1 MIKELN
7 KLKNNQSIKYN
18 LKTNAMRKLFT
29 RLISMFILIMVF
41 VLQGFAQFPALG
53 PVSDYTNHK
62 KTDAFVLTASEKVVP
77 GTGVIRLKQGA
88 TTLGAY
94 QATSSNVSIV
104 ALTDGSYTITVNFPG
119 LLVEEVAYTLEV
131 DANFVKADAAGN
143 APNTAKTWN
152 VLVGDFTP
160 PVLAAATPLT
170 PVNGAIAVQLEAD
183 LTIKFNEPVQM
194 APGGKLFIYKDNG
207 TPHGDLYD
215 VIDASDVDGGTTSTL
230 LINTNI
236 NFKELQKY
244 YVTIPDGAIVDYNAA
259 PLTDNKNKFAGW
271 LTTNTWAF
279 TTRDSSAPT
288 VSEIMADNIGA
299 TSFDV
304 FTKLNEKGKV
314 YVLAVANNATPIA
327 ADFIAG
333 NGMKVVEVT
342 DPNVSVKVSL
352 TQFYNGSTGAAMVTG
367 TDYDVWVYTETKDV
381 PVVVSAPV
389 KKLDVKTIDVT
400 VPVAVGY
407 YPVPGAMAADVN
419 TKDRIYLLV
428 NEDIKKGT
436 GSVDIYEWSTGVN
449 HVLALS
455 VPAASCDTKNAT
467 DPLDPDTLYIPVPK
481 ATWKSSTIYYI
492 KYNEGIVTDL
502 SGNKLAGKTTTED
515 WKFTVKDFLA
525 PTYTVVPA
533 NGATGVAQTAP
544 QVKITFNEPIYWD
557 DDNNTNTPVVAV
569 TSGNVTAFAAAALVL
584 KKGTATPAYTA
595 TLAGNVVNLT
605 ITTVASMDAYELTIN
620 TKKIADATGNFG
632 TTEDKVTFTIKD
644 FEGPVVTVEPL
655 SPGPADNILVKFNE
669 PVFNANGSVI
679 TDADVAGMVIFR
691 KGTNASGAIVS
702 ATYSVAADAKS
713 FIINPTNDFT
723 APGDEY
729 FVRLGAGAVKDAA
742 GNTNALTEVT
752 VKVKDFIAPTATFS
766 GIGTSPVNYATVAPV
781 ITFSEAMETLGGVA
795 VGGDATSLV
804 NIKENGEN
812 IVFTAAWDVTTPDA
826 PKIVISATFN
836 PSKTYTI
843 SVGKSLQDVADNA
856 FQGVS
861 TTFTTWSNVAPTM
874 VSVSP
879 ANNAVEQANNV
890 VLTVTF
896 DQPVVAGTGSVTF
909 GGTSAAVGTVSISG
923 AVVTIGHASFVNDET
938 ITVTLPAGFVKGINN
953 LPTTSPVIWTFK
965 THETVKPLITAY
977 SPDIAATGVALDA
990 KLKLTFSEPI
1000 VKKIG
1005 NIYIKDY
1012 ATDVTIQSLSE
1023 VNSAVLA
1030 SPNNNQLEITP
1041 VAGFDYNKHYY
1052 VVITEGLVED
1062 VNGNKANAI
1071 TNNSWHFTA
1080 AANPGAFT
1088 VASSAPADGID
1099 KVVAGI
1105 NPITVTFNRDIKV
1118 GSQSASAKI
1127 ILKNET
1133 DNLVVISDA
1142 ANTGRFTY
1150 SGTTL
1155 SINTA
1160 TDVIANK
1167 QYSLT
1172 IEAGVVTDNFNTPNT
1187 AKVITFYTF
1196 DNNGPKVASHTPL
1209 KDATNIPVSTTIVV
1223 NWDETPVLAS
1233 NGAAISAALIKSN
1246 ALVTVN
1252 GTTNYTASVS
1262 GLQWTLTMDAP
1273 FAQNM
1278 LIPVVVK
1285 QTLVKDAGGKT
1296 QAADYTWSFTTADL
1310 TSDAPTYL
1318 LTENT
1323 KGTEVKFTV
1332 SYNEKGKVYYVVLP
1346 AANAAPSA
1354 ADIIA
1359 TGKVIEFAA
1368 GGTSAAQTVTGL
1380 TSGAAYKAYFVAV
1393 DASVN
1398 ANQSTIYAPAQFS
1411 TVDVVAPLVTAL
1423 APANEAV
1430 DVTANTTLKLW
1441 FNETVVIG
1449 AGKVVIR
1456 EVATDIIVETLTI
1469 AVGNTSLVTTDGKTT
1484 ATITRGVALSSKKA
1498 YYVEVE
1504 TGTFKD
1510 GAGNSMTSASVGPWS
1525 FTTKDTVA
1533 PTLVKTT
1540 PLVTPVAPDP
1550 AIPLIIKGST
1560 LSMEFNE
1567 AMKVPTT
1574 GVVYVRYVSTGN
1586 VFEVINAN
1594 ALTLSADQKTFSFNL
1609 VNVPVEQ
1616 TQFWVDLSS
1625 ISLTDLADNAW
1636 VNTLTTNVDW
1646 NFIIKDQ
1653 TPPALLTAVPA
1664 NNATGIV
1671 IGTNVVLTFTEGV
1684 FKAPDATVF
1693 TAATIKDVIALK
1705 DAAGASVA
1713 YTAILTTVDANS
1725 GVVTVTLDPTAD
1737 LKSETK
1743 YTVTISPVVDILK
1756 NVSGGITTAFTTKDM
1771 TAPKVSVWKPAYDTQ
1786 LNPKTGVVT
1795 VTFSE
1800 AIYDDVVLTSELNP
1814 VVVDITPANI
1824 PDFFTYHTGTITRG
1838 ADNKINSWTAGTA
1851 IGFTGAISADK
1862 KVITLTPVA
1871 TAVPLASEAWYRVGL
1886 LANVVED
1893 AAENPNAADET
1904 IFRIEDTVVPT
1915 ATLFTPQGAAAND
1928 AAMTITFSEKIQV
1941 GTGNIYVR
1949 NYANG
1954 EVVET
1959 IAVNSTNVT
1968 IDAAGTKATI
1978 KHANFPAAMNFFAT
1992 ADAGSFKD
2000 ISTNGN
2006 PWAGIASDAINT
2018 WKFSTLDAVPP
2029 VILPQAGLY
2038 PVPGATNVALNTSIH
2053 VVFDK
2058 EIKLNT
2064 DAVTRWVVIYN
2075 EDWTPNQVIE
2085 VNSSNIELKPVTS
2098 PVYQNNRIMSIKH
2111 SNLQPSKKYF
2121 VRVSAGSVVDLAGNT
2136 FGGIMDDSWSFS
2148 TEDNN
2153 APMVVSLS
2161 PADNATGVDNKAK
2174 LVMTFDRSIVANAA
2188 GKIKLYKESTPGQLG
2203 VLIQTIDP
2211 TSASVTINERVATIS
2226 LTDWLEFETGYY
2238 VIVETGAFTN
2248 TSTSNLP
2255 FAGITTTQGWN
2266 FKVEKLLCDPISVVV
2281 TVKQQL
2287 ECSAVVNIA
2296 VVTAGEYVLTL
2307 DGDTVVAGDHTLASG
2322 NYVVVAL
2329 NADGDCSDTK
2339 NLTVGNT
2346 PVVKRETVETYPGE
2360 AVHYVNE
2367 EADVDTMLMVGV
2379 HTIIYNYE
2387 ACKRTLVVTVVEE
2400 IRTPTIA
2407 EIQGAANKSPLV
2419 GKTVKVVATVSGVA
2433 PGEGFFM
2440 QDANAAWSGIWVEY
2454 SAATYEGIQIG
2465 NGVSVIGE
2473 VAEVSDV
2480 TSIISPVVT
2489 FVPPVLVNV
2498 TPILLENP
2506 SDAKAEKYESVLV
2519 AVNGARATA
2528 ASAGS
2533 GEWTIYY
2540 QQTNNV
2546 TVNDWLYEKAVVVKD
2561 HYYDVIGI
2569 INGRLD
2575 GFKLEPRIETDVKD
2589 KTITKIDP
2597 ELANTFKV
2605 YPNPFKDQITIDNNE
2620 KVARV
2625 VISNIAGQR
2634 VIDIEYPTREI
2645 RTANLVSGIYVI
2657 SLYTEDGIAKT
2668 ERMIKR

>member
-1 MIKELN
+1 
-7 KLKNNQSIKYN
+7 
-18 LKTNAMRKLFT
+18 
-29 RLISMFILIMVF
+29 
-41 VLQGFAQFPALG
+41 
-53 PVSDYTNHK
+53 
-62 KTDAFVLTASEKVVP
+62 
-77 GTGVIRLKQGA
+77 
-88 TTLGAY
+88 
-94 QATSSNVSIV
+94 
-104 ALTDGSYTITVNFPG
+104 
-119 LLVEEVAYTLEV
+119 
-131 DANFVKADAAGN
+131 
-143 APNTAKTWN
+143 
-152 VLVGDFTP
+152 
-160 PVLAAATPLT
+160 
-170 PVNGAIAVQLEAD
+170 
-183 LTIKFNEPVQM
+183 
-194 APGGKLFIYKDNG
+194 
-207 TPHGDLYD
+207 
-215 VIDASDVDGGTTSTL
+215 
-230 LINTNI
+230 
-236 NFKELQKY
+236 
-244 YVTIPDGAIVDYNAA
+244 
-259 PLTDNKNKFAGW
+259 
-271 LTTNTWAF
+271 
-279 TTRDSSAPT
+279 
-288 VSEIMADNIGA
+288 
-299 TSFDV
+299 
-304 FTKLNEKGKV
+304 
-314 YVLAVANNATPIA
+314 
-327 ADFIAG
+327 
-333 NGMKVVEVT
+333 
-342 DPNVSVKVSL
+342 
-352 TQFYNGSTGAAMVTG
+352 
-367 TDYDVWVYTETKDV
+367 
-381 PVVVSAPV
+381 
-389 KKLDVKTIDVT
+389 
-400 VPVAVGY
+400 
-407 YPVPGAMAADVN
+407 
-419 TKDRIYLLV
+419 
-428 NEDIKKGT
+428 
-436 GSVDIYEWSTGVN
+436 
-449 HVLALS
+449 
-455 VPAASCDTKNAT
+455 
-467 DPLDPDTLYIPVPK
+467 
-481 ATWKSSTIYYI
+481 
-492 KYNEGIVTDL
+492 
-502 SGNKLAGKTTTED
+502 
-515 WKFTVKDFLA
+515 
-525 PTYTVVPA
+525 
-533 NGATGVAQTAP
+533 
-544 QVKITFNEPIYWD
+544 
-557 DDNNTNTPVVAV
+557 
-569 TSGNVTAFAAAALVL
+569 
-584 KKGTATPAYTA
+584 
-595 TLAGNVVNLT
+595 
-605 ITTVASMDAYELTIN
+605 
-620 TKKIADATGNFG
+620 
-632 TTEDKVTFTIKD
+632 
-644 FEGPVVTVEPL
+644 
-655 SPGPADNILVKFNE
+655 
-669 PVFNANGSVI
+669 
-679 TDADVAGMVIFR
+679 
-691 KGTNASGAIVS
+691 
-702 ATYSVAADAKS
+702 
-713 FIINPTNDFT
+713 
-723 APGDEY
+723 
-729 FVRLGAGAVKDAA
+729 
-742 GNTNALTEVT
+742 
-752 VKVKDFIAPTATFS
+752 
-766 GIGTSPVNYATVAPV
+766 
-781 ITFSEAMETLGGVA
+781 
-795 VGGDATSLV
+795 
-804 NIKENGEN
+804 
-812 IVFTAAWDVTTPDA
+812 
-826 PKIVISATFN
+826 VIS
-836 PSKTYTI
+836 
-843 SVGKSLQDVADNA
+843 
-856 FQGVS
+856 
-861 TTFTTWSNVAPTM
+861 
-874 VSVSP
+874 
-879 ANNAVEQANNV
+879 
-890 VLTVTF
+890 
-896 DQPVVAGTGSVTF
+896 
-909 GGTSAAVGTVSISG
+909 
-923 AVVTIGHASFVNDET
+923 
-938 ITVTLPAGFVKGINN
+938 
-953 LPTTSPVIWTFK
+953 
-965 THETVKPLITAY
+965 
-977 SPDIAATGVALDA
+977 
-990 KLKLTFSEPI
+990 
-1000 VKKIG
+1000 
-1005 NIYIKDY
+1005 
-1012 ATDVTIQSLSE
+1012 
-1023 VNSAVLA
+1023 
-1030 SPNNNQLEITP
+1030 
-1041 VAGFDYNKHYY
+1041 
-1052 VVITEGLVED
+1052 
-1062 VNGNKANAI
+1062 
-1071 TNNSWHFTA
+1071 
-1080 AANPGAFT
+1080 
-1088 VASSAPADGID
+1088 
-1099 KVVAGI
+1099 
-1105 NPITVTFNRDIKV
+1105 
-1118 GSQSASAKI
+1118 
-1127 ILKNET
+1127 
-1133 DNLVVISDA
+1133 
-1142 ANTGRFTY
+1142 
-1150 SGTTL
+1150 
-1155 SINTA
+1155 
-1160 TDVIANK
+1160 
-1167 QYSLT
+1167 
-1172 IEAGVVTDNFNTPNT
+1172 
-1187 AKVITFYTF
+1187 
-1196 DNNGPKVASHTPL
+1196 L
-1209 KDATNIPVSTTIVV
+1209 KDP
-1223 NWDETPVLAS
+1223 
-1233 NGAAISAALIKSN
+1233 
-1246 ALVTVN
+1246 
-1252 GTTNYTASVS
+1252 
-1262 GLQWTLTMDAP
+1262 
-1273 FAQNM
+1273 
-1278 LIPVVVK
+1278 
-1285 QTLVKDAGGKT
+1285 
-1296 QAADYTWSFTTADL
+1296 
-1310 TSDAPTYL
+1310 
-1318 LTENT
+1318 
-1323 KGTEVKFTV
+1323 
-1332 SYNEKGKVYYVVLP
+1332 
-1346 AANAAPSA
+1346 
-1354 ADIIA
+1354 
-1359 TGKVIEFAA
+1359 
-1368 GGTSAAQTVTGL
+1368 
-1380 TSGAAYKAYFVAV
+1380 
-1393 DASVN
+1393 
-1398 ANQSTIYAPAQFS
+1398 
-1411 TVDVVAPLVTAL
+1411 
-1423 APANEAV
+1423 
-1430 DVTANTTLKLW
+1430 
-1441 FNETVVIG
+1441 
-1449 AGKVVIR
+1449 
-1456 EVATDIIVETLTI
+1456 
-1469 AVGNTSLVTTDGKTT
+1469 
-1484 ATITRGVALSSKKA
+1484 
-1498 YYVEVE
+1498 
-1504 TGTFKD
+1504 
-1510 GAGNSMTSASVGPWS
+1510 
-1525 FTTKDTVA
+1525 
-1533 PTLVKTT
+1533 
-1540 PLVTPVAPDP
+1540 
-1550 AIPLIIKGST
+1550 
-1560 LSMEFNE
+1560 
-1567 AMKVPTT
+1567 
-1574 GVVYVRYVSTGN
+1574 
-1586 VFEVINAN
+1586 
-1594 ALTLSADQKTFSFNL
+1594 
-1609 VNVPVEQ
+1609 
-1616 TQFWVDLSS
+1616 
-1625 ISLTDLADNAW
+1625 
-1636 VNTLTTNVDW
+1636 
-1646 NFIIKDQ
+1646 
-1653 TPPALLTAVPA
+1653 
-1664 NNATGIV
+1664 
-1671 IGTNVVLTFTEGV
+1671 
-1684 FKAPDATVF
+1684 
-1693 TAATIKDVIALK
+1693 
-1705 DAAGASVA
+1705 AGASVA
-1713 YTAILTTVDANS
+1713 YTATLNTVVAG
-1725 GVVTVTLDPTAD
+1725 GVVTVTLDPTND

-1756 NVSGGITTAFTTKDM
+1756 NVSGVITTAFTTKDM

-1800 AIYDDVVLTSELNP
+1800 AIYDDVLFTTEGNP
-1814 VVVDITPANI
+1814 VVVDIVASNI
-1824 PDFFTYHTGTITRG
+1824 PDFFTYNLVTNIVRDV
-1838 ADNKINSWTAGTA
+1838 DNKIVSWTTGAA
-1851 IGFTGAISADK
+1851 IGFTGAISTDK

-1871 TAVPLASEAWYRVGL
+1871 TAVPLASEVWYRVGL

-2136 FGGIMDDSWSFS
+2136 FGGIMDDSWYFS

-2153 APMVVSLS
+2153 APLVVSLS

-2296 VVTAGEYVLTL
+2296 VVTTGDYVLTL

-2360 AVHYVNE
+2360 AVRYVNE
-2367 EADVDTMLMVGV
+2367 EANLDTMLMLGV
-2379 HTIIYNYE
+2379 HTIIYDYE